1 MRSEVFLQMPGRT
14 TGVLSRFSLLVIAAF
29 AGLGCN
35 STATSED
42 HDRLKMTTPSDLP
55 FSFGLL
61 SDVQYADK
69 ETVGKRRYRDGLV
82 NLENCVKDFRTKDL
96 RFVVHCGDII
106 DGRGEVEES
115 RKDLSQ
121 VIDAFSQLNC
131 EVHHVIGNHCL
142 EVPREELEQRLGM
155 KQNYYSFSHSSWRF
169 INVDS
174 MAFSICGLDESAP
187 AYLQAQDWLD
197 QHPSATYPS
206 ARAWNGGLGEQQRRW
221 LKTELAAAELAGQ
234 KVVVFSHHP
243 VLAESSTAGHLLWD
257 HQEVLAILD
266 QAPAFTA
273 WINGHDHAG
282 GFAERNGRS
291 FLTLPAVV
299 NADPADNAYATVDV
313 FADRMEIHGVGDVA
327 SRTIRVAAN

>member
-1 MRSEVFLQMPGRT
+1 MRCADFLQMSVRT
-14 TGVLSRFSLLVIAAF
+14 TGVLAPIALLIATVL

-35 STATSED
+35 STAASADSNTLEMSTS
-42 HDRLKMTTPSDLP
+42 SDLP

-82 NLENCVKDFRTKDL
+82 NLKNCVKDFRSKDL

-106 DGRGEVEES
+106 DGRDEVEES
-115 RKDLSQ
+115 RKDLNQ
-121 VIDAFSQLNC
+121 VVDAFSRLTC

-142 EVPREELEQRLGM
+142 EVPRAELEKQLGL
-155 KQNYYSFSHSSWRF
+155 KQNYYSFIHSRWRF

-174 MAFSICGLDESAP
+174 MAFSIGGLDESDP
-187 AYLQAQDWLD
+187 AYLKAKDWLD
-197 QHPSATYPS
+197 QHKSDAYPS
-206 ARAWNGGLGEQQRRW
+206 ARAWNGGLGEQQREW
-221 LKTELAAAELAGQ
+221 LKLELASAEQAGQ

-243 VLAESSTAGHLLWD
+243 VLAESSTKGHLLWD
-257 HQEVLAILD
+257 HAEVLAILD

-299 NADPADNAYATVDV
+299 NADPANNAYATVDV
-313 FADRMEIHGVGDVA
+313 FVDRMEIHGVGNVA
-327 SRTIRVAAN
+327 SRTIRVAAQ